1 MSSRCEDI
9 REVGMSING
18 NRSNHG
24 VERWYDEQ
32 MFEEDVRAML
42 RMLRPNRQER
52 LKGWSEYRT
61 GGKHFRVTIS
71 WDEEFPHPGEA
82 HVWRIPRLA
91 DVVESLLVG
100 SARNGDELS
109 AEQEFNM
116 YRAVLRDVSRRLDE
130 MESCYT

>member
-1 MSSRCEDI
+1 MSSRCDDI

-18 NRSNHG
+18 NRSIDG

-61 GGKHFRVTIS
+61 GGKHFRLTIS
-71 WDEEFPHPGEA
+71 WDDEFPHPGEE
-82 HVWRIPRLA
+82 HIWRIPRLA

-109 AEQEFNM
+109 AQQEFNM
-116 YRAVLRDVSRRLDE
+116 YRAVLRDVGRRLDE